1 MPRPKQRCGTCEHC
15 TDPTG
20 RSLKDFGCKNS
31 ANKKKRK
38 NDAELLTAGGHGGQV
53 RAGDESWPHSA
64 PAEAKRPRFAPGFY
78 EPFHGLNTALHEALE
93 SAAAEQQAA
102 ILAGWEKFAC
112 SELLNILMDC
122 LTDEVKADKTRLNT
136 VLLHF
141 LERVSS
147 NDLDL
152 SPSAIEYIVRDSS
165 VLDHTGAVVDL
176 TAGAVVDHTCD
187 RRLRLTNKL

>member
-1 MPRPKQRCGTCEHC
+1 MCAADGLQCAVGG
-15 TDPTG
+15 DP
-20 RSLKDFGCKNS
+20 
-31 ANKKKRK
+31 KKRRK
-38 NDAELLTAGGHGGQV
+38 LPCERLNSKSELQLLLSSGSGSQI
-53 RAGDESWPHSA
+53 RAGEAPWLHLA
-64 PAEAKRPRFAPGFY
+64 PAEAKRPRFARLLRTF
-78 EPFHGLNTALHEALE
+78 NAALYEALE
-93 SAAAEQQAA
+93 SAAAEQQAV

-112 SELLNILMDC
+112 SELRNILMDC

-165 VLDHTGAVVDL
+165 VLDHTGAVVGL
-176 TAGAVVDHTCD
+176 AAGAGEDHICD
-187 RRLRLTNKL
+187 RRLCLTNKL